1 MSKNIKEWA
10 IALFV
15 GLMIALMIHTFF
27 FDKYTVNGDSMY
39 PELKNE
45 DEIIVSKISKN
56 LGTINRGDIIVFHAN
71 EKHDYI
77 KRLIGKPG
85 DTVNYKNDSLY
96 INGKKVK
103 EPYLSINK
111 KLNNNIKITEDFKI
125 NNINGSHG
133 KKVIPNNKYL
143 VLGDNRLISNDSRG
157 QVGLLGKE
165 KIVGKA
171 KIRILP
177 LSNFKY
183 DFYPKS
189 FDEVND

>member
-1 MSKNIKEWA
+1 
-10 IALFV
+10 
-15 GLMIALMIHTFF
+15 
-27 FDKYTVNGDSMY
+27 MY
-39 PELKNE
+39 PELQNK

-56 LGTINRGDIIVFHAN
+56 LGTINRGDIIIFHAN

-85 DTVNYKNDSLY
+85 DTVHYKGDSLY
-96 INGKKVK
+96 INGKKIE
-103 EPYLSINK
+103 EPYLTINK
-111 KLNNNIKITEDFKI
+111 KLSSNNKITEDFKI
-125 NNINGSHG
+125 NDINGSHG

-157 QVGLLGKE
+157 QVGLLDKE

-189 FDEVND
+189 FNKVNN